1 MNRGRSPLVNRIGKT
16 LLFFALLLAPVSF
29 VVAQENGQHPTPPIV
44 PGRDDDKPSPFTPI
58 DEELK
63 AKRAIKFADKE
74 YQENLD
80 RARDLQTLSTA
91 IATAYKEKNHL
102 GPDDIKKLEKIERL
116 AKGIRNAAGGSE
128 DDSKMEKPP
137 TDLSSAVK
145 MLDDLGQSL
154 KTRVEK
160 TPKHVISAA
169 VIDQANVLL
178 EVVRLVRTM
187 PS

>member
-1 MNRGRSPLVNRIGKT
+1 MNRGRSLLARRVGKT
-16 LLFFALLLAPVSF
+16 LLLFVLLLAPLSF
-29 VVAQENGQHPTPPIV
+29 VAAQDSGQRQAQPIV
-44 PGRDDDKPSPFTPI
+44 PGRDDDKQEPFTPI

-74 YQENLD
+74 RQENLD
-80 RARDLQTLSTA
+80 RARDLSTLSSA
-91 IATAYKEKNHL
+91 IATSYKEKNRL
-102 GPDDIKKLEKIERL
+102 DPDDIKKLEKIERL
-116 AKGIRNAAGGSE
+116 AKGIRSAAGGSE
-128 DDSKMEKPP
+128 DDVEMEKPP
-137 TDLSSAVK
+137 KDLPSAVK

-154 KTRVEK
+154 KTSVEK

-178 EVVRLVRTM
+178 EVVRLVRTL

>member
-1 MNRGRSPLVNRIGKT
+1 MNRGRSPLAKRVGN
-16 LLFFALLLAPVSF
+16 ALLLFVLLLGPVSF
-29 VVAQENGQHPTPPIV
+29 VVAQDGQKAKPVIT
-44 PGRDDDKPSPFTPI
+44 GRDDDPKQEPFSPI

-63 AKRAIKFADKE
+63 AKRAIRFADKE

-80 RARDLQTLSTA
+80 RARDLSTLSTA
-91 IATAYKEKNHL
+91 IATSYKEKNHL
-102 GPDDIKKLEKIERL
+102 DPDDIKKLEKIERL
-116 AKGIRNAAGGSE
+116 AKGIRSAAGGSE
-128 DDSKMEKPP
+128 DDVQMEKPP
-137 TDLSSAVK
+137 KDLPSAVK

-160 TPKHVISAA
+160 TPKHVISAT